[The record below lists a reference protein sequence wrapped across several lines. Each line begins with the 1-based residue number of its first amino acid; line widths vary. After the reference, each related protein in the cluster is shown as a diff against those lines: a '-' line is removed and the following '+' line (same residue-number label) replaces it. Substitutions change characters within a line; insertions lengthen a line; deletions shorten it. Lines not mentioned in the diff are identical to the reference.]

1 MCCTECPNLYKSN
14 HKEVEQNFDNNIAQ
28 KIVKQFFEQ
37 CQIIL
42 FFYILI
48 FDDKRGTAIDLKTRE
63 FQQYTY
69 IDQPDEP
76 EEEVAPVV
84 VTCPASPS
92 DSEMILAKAL
102 FTFLLSTTVV
112 TFALLFVLFLFG
124 IYYLYLVII
133 RKKKISCNWLQKKRT
148 NRKISTMSALSTT
161 STIIKS
167 NKNMGFCEH
176 CKGPCC
182 TNPMKRQST
191 LRRGQAT
198 MRSGGTISSAKN
210 SDYFNL
216 SSLSRIGSME
226 KFVLYA

>member
-1 MCCTECPNLYKSN
+1 MNNVKLSN
-14 HKEVEQNFDNNIAQ
+14 F
-28 KIVKQFFEQ
+28 
-37 CQIIL
+37 L
-42 FFYILI
+42 YILI

-216 SSLSRIGSME
+216 SSLSRIGSW
-226 KFVLYA
+226 KNSFYTPNKISSYNQSDQYNYSDN